1 MIISI
6 ITATFNSQKNINKC
20 LDSIANQTYKNIE
33 HIIIDGASTDKTLE
47 IINEHSHRPAKIISE
62 PDSGVYEALNKGI
75 KNSTGDVIGFLHS
88 DDSFIDNNCI
98 ELIANEFIKNK
109 QICAVYGDIIYISS
123 KNENKVLRFWKSQN
137 FNNKLIGNGWMPPHT
152 VFYVKRNYY
161 DKTNYFDT
169 SFKISADYFSI
180 LKMFNENNF
189 TVQYIPQTLL
199 KMRMGGASN
208 GSLYR
213 IIRKTFEDWKAIRK
227 MNYPLLRSMIMLL
240 LKNLRGIKTF
250 IF

>member
-6 ITATFNSQKNINKC
+6 ITATFNSQKNIKKC

-62 PDSGVYEALNKGI
+62 PDNGIYDALNKGI
-75 KNSTGDVIGFLHS
+75 KNSSGDVIGFLHS
-88 DDSFIDNNCI
+88 DDSFIKNNCI
-98 ELIANEFIKNK
+98 EQIAVEFMKNK
-109 QICAVYGDIIYISS
+109 EISAVYGDIVYVSN
-123 KNENKVLRFWKSQN
+123 KNEDKIIRSWKSQN
-137 FNNKLIGNGWMPPHT
+137 FNNKLIGKGWMPPHT
-152 VFYVKRNYY
+152 AFYVKSYY
-161 DKTNYFDT
+161 YKKTNFFDT
-169 SFKISADYFSI
+169 DFKISADYHSI
-180 LKMFNENNF
+180 LKMFKENNF
-189 TVQYIPQTLL
+189 RVQYIPQTLL

-208 GSLYR
+208 GNLYQ
-213 IIRKTFEDWKAIRK
+213 IIKKTIEDWKAIRR
-227 MNYPLLRSMIMLL
+227 MNYSLLRSITMIF